1 MAPTVGYMPSP
12 PPADMPSMPL
22 AVPPPGL
29 TPDFEHPAS
38 NSFHVTIAV
47 AICIPI
53 IVILASLRMY
63 NLLCIHRQRTVADY
77 TFMLATVWTIIYFG
91 LVMALLNK
99 GLFGIHIWELR
110 LQDLTNTPFLL
121 VLLLESLY
129 GPFVW
134 LIKTSLFLLY
144 RQIFSTKRYLQN
156 LVWAGVIVTGLFYW
170 STTIAKIA
178 LCAPRGHETYIMAF
192 ATARCGRTKSLAV
205 GSGVFNVLS
214 DLYLIVIPI
223 PPTWSL
229 HMKPRKKWRL
239 IAVFLTGILAF
250 NASALGLH
258 FRVDVN
264 RSLDDTWKIMPF
276 YLSIIVEMTAGITVL
291 CMPSIAAIVRHHKP
305 AVMAYFNRNSA
316 YRNQNSNQNSSHDN
330 ENQQGTFYQMSKL
343 RKEITTSNSQTV
355 ESQGNTRHGHMAKSS
370 DDSAIQLRSHTP
382 DSETLTEGPSAA
394 AASPK
399 I

>member
-239 IAVFLTGILAF
+239 IAVFLTGIL
-250 NASALGLH
+250 
-258 FRVDVN
+258 
-264 RSLDDTWKIMPF
+264 
-276 YLSIIVEMTAGITVL
+276 IVEMTAGITVL